1 MPTREEMLQEDRNHI
16 TSSSESLRI
25 QDRSIRRLKWAVAF
39 CFILLIALAV
49 FAVFLLRGG
58 FPDKRD
64 KGHMD
69 KQQGTNPAFDK
80 RPKAHLT
87 GTRQT
92 DASAEDLQWE
102 PALGLAFLRN
112 GMIYSNKSI
121 IIPEE
126 GFYFV
131 YSQLSFR
138 PPSNT
143 CLDDKTISQSIM
155 KSNPNYPEPEIILSG
170 ISICTK
176 GNKKYQPIY
185 LGGLLHLYKNDRL
198 KVHINPSTP
207 LDISVEHKTFFG
219 AFLV

>member
-1 MPTREEMLQEDRNHI
+1 MPRREEMLQEDRNYI

-39 CFILLIALAV
+39 CFILLTALV
-49 FAVFLLRGG
+49 LFAVFLLRGD

-64 KGHMD
+64 KGQMD
-69 KQQGTNPAFDK
+69 KQQGTNPDSDK

-92 DASAEDLQWE
+92 DVSAEDLQWE
-102 PALGLAFLRN
+102 ATRGLAFLRN

-138 PPSNT
+138 PPSNV
-143 CLDDKTISQSIM
+143 CIDDKTISQYI
-155 KSNPNYPEPEIILSG
+155 KKFNPNYPEPETILSG
-170 ISICTK
+170 ISFCT
-176 GNKKYQPIY
+176 NKKYQPIY
-185 LGGLLHLYKNDRL
+185 LGGLIHLYKNEQL
-198 KVHINPSTP
+198 KVHISPGTP
-207 LDISVEHKTFFG
+207 LDTSVEHKTFFG